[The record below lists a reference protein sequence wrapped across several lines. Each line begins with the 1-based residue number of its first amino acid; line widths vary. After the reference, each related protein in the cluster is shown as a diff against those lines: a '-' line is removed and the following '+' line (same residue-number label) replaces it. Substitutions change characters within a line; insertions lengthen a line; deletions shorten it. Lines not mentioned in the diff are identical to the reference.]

1 MELISQT
8 ETISNLKNNQ
18 MAVLAKVG
26 KRPLLLLQNSKPVV
40 VMVAPEE
47 WNRIAL
53 RMRELERHEVIRQ
66 RLGEAQQ
73 SSTPDLSLGEF
84 MADLEVDQP

>member
-1 MELISQT
+1 MELIPQT

-18 MAVLAKVG
+18 MAVLAKAG
-26 KRPLLLLQNSKPVV
+26 KRPLLLLQNSKPAV

-53 RMRELERHEVIRQ
+53 RMRELER
-66 RLGEAQQ
+66 A
-73 SSTPDLSLGEF
+73 
-84 MADLEVDQP
+84 A